1 MISNISNL
9 KSELILV
16 KFPIIF
22 PIMYA
27 TLLYVFPNYENE
39 LIILTLLL
47 LAESHFGATWPFFFN
62 VTDKKYILDN
72 KTFLIYIPFIIV
84 AVSFLLFFFSR
95 SVFYLLFFAANI
107 IHVTRQS
114 LGVCKLYTKSI
125 NEINFQEAYLYLFNF
140 IFFLIGF
147 FKFMLPIISKE
158 ISIIL
163 TITISICIILLIFY
177 YIYRFTLDSNFLTF
191 LTGILIFFPITFVSN
206 PIHGIIMGVTMHYTQ
221 YLYLTLKVCNGKKEK
236 KVFFLNKKFIIS
248 IFIYS
253 FFMTFF
259 SSMNKLNFTLPE
271 FLILIPLTGQFLHFY
286 IDSQLW
292 QFSKPHIRKNVLTY
306 ILK

>member
-1 MISNISNL
+1 MISYISKIKPNF
-9 KSELILV
+9 ILV

-22 PIMYA
+22 PIIYA
-27 TLLYVFPNYENE
+27 TLLYLYPNYENE
-39 LIILTLLL
+39 LIILTLFL
-47 LAESHFGATWPFFFN
+47 LAESHFGATWPFFLN
-62 VTDKKYILDN
+62 VADKKYILDN
-72 KTFLIYIPFIIV
+72 KTFLIYIPVLIV
-84 AVSFLLFFFSR
+84 IFSFFFFFFSR
-95 SVFYLLFFAANI
+95 SIFYLLFFAANI

-114 LGVCKLYTKSI
+114 LGICKLYTKNS
-125 NEINFQEAYLYLFNF
+125 NETNFQEAYLYLFNF

-147 FKFMLPIISKE
+147 FKFMFPIISKE
-158 ISIIL
+158 ISILL
-163 TITISICIILLIFY
+163 TITISIFIILLLFY
-177 YIYRFTLDSNFLTF
+177 YIYRFTLSSNFLIF

-221 YLYLTLKVCNGKKEK
+221 YLYLTFKVCNGKEGK
-236 KVFFLNKKFIIS
+236 KSFFINKKFILS
-248 IFIYS
+248 IILYS

-259 SSMNKLNFTLPE
+259 SSIKKLNFSLPE

-286 IDSQLW
+286 MDSQLW